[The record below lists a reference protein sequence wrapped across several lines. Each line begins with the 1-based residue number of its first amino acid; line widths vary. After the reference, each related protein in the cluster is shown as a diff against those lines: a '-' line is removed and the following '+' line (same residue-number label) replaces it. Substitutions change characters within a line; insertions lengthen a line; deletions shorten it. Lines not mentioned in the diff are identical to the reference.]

1 MSDIRANTIS
11 AANGTDPV
19 TLTKQAAAKAYLW
32 HTFSTTI
39 RNSFNIA
46 SVTDLGTGIGR
57 ANYTNNMDSAYAI
70 VNHGQHGGAHN
81 TTFVFN
87 EVTNSTAAQW
97 EWNTGTSEDGG
108 TNVLA
113 DNDSMH
119 SVDGDLA

>member
-1 MSDIRANTIS
+1 MSNIRATTIS
-11 AANGTDPV
+11 ALNGTDPIA
-19 TLTKQAAAKAYLW
+19 LTKQAAAKAYVW
-32 HTFSTTI
+32 HTFSAGI

-46 SVTDLGTGIGR
+46 SVTDLGTGVGR

-87 EVTNSTAAQW
+87 EVTNSAAAQW
-97 EWNTGTSEDGG
+97 EWNTGTCAHGG
-108 TNVLA
+108 TVLLA

>member
-32 HTFSTTI
+32 HTFSTTS

-81 TTFVFN
+81 TPFVFN
-87 EVTNSTAAQW
+87 EVTNSAAAQW
-97 EWNTGTSEDGG
+97 EWNTGTSADGG

>member
-1 MSDIRANTIS
+1 LSEIRATTIS
-11 AANGTDPV
+11 DAAGTGPI
-19 TLTKQAAAKAYLW
+19 TLTEQAAAKAYLW

-87 EVTNSTAAQW
+87 EVTNSTASAW
-97 EWNTGTSEDGG
+97 EWNTGTSADVG

-113 DNDSMH
+113 DNDSMY